1 MKTKIYITTIFLI
14 LSIGLLNA
22 QSKYYYYYKGKK
34 VNLTLDKSS
43 VNIKVSDRFLEA
55 KYTDVTSKLQYDKYN
70 NEKGVKY
77 AVVNYTR
84 KMSEQDYY
92 NKSTDLKK
100 ITGVI
105 TVNPSFIGQNGIK
118 IGMSDYLYIK
128 LKKKSDI
135 DLLQDVADKH
145 NLTIVER
152 NRYMPLWYTLR
163 CTKSTIGNTMQVANS
178 IFETGSFAS
187 SVPDLLTDDR
197 LCTNDPDFGSL
208 WGLENN
214 NNPNFDINACDAW
227 TLNQGNGVT
236 VAVLDQG
243 IELTH
248 IDLAANISPLSYDTE
263 SNSSPSQLFGSHGTH
278 CAGTIAAVKDNNIQV
293 VGVAPKSTLMS
304 VSNSLAGSANSRMKR
319 ADGINW
325 AVANGADIIS
335 NSWRSGVQFDVI
347 DDAIDNALQNGRNG
361 KGAII
366 VFSAGNSYGS
376 VNYPANSNPDIL
388 AVGSLTSSG
397 VRSSF
402 SCYGSDLDVIAP
414 GSSIL
419 STVLNNSTG
428 YKSGTSMA
436 CPHAAG
442 VAALIISINPQFT
455 GAQVRNILESSCQ
468 KLPAYTYGL
477 TLGRPNGT
485 WNNETGYGLIDAYA
499 AINTAVSM
507 TPVDLYIKDSN
518 TDIGIEPNTITT
530 TPMWTSSD
538 IWVRHNNDGGTQ
550 HQNPEYDATDPN
562 YVYVKVKNRGNTRST
577 GAEKLKLY
585 WAKAATSLSWPTN
598 WDGSY
603 SINNTPMGNIIS
615 IIDIPPLMPGQET
628 IVKTSWLVPDPD
640 DYSSINPEP
649 WHFCLLARI
658 VSANDPMHIAET
670 ISVCSNTKNNNNIAW
685 KNISVVDVQPGS
697 NVVNTTVAIGTHF
710 GAAVPVNLSFESDE
724 SDKDSPIFENAIV
737 TFKTDKVLQQVMG
750 KGAKLSPEIVK
761 KSDNTFVINKNR
773 AQLNNLTFEPKT
785 TGTMTISVKL
795 KEGIVLKK
803 KKYVWHLIQKD
814 SKTGEIIGGETF
826 VINVPKQ
833 DMLNPGII
841 TEKDRQLSANNAII
855 SVSPNPAD
863 NNIDIRYRVD
873 NTQSAYIRIVG
884 HSSRS
889 VSNNYR
895 LDTELN
901 KMTINIGDYPNGF
914 YSVMLICNGK
924 IVDIE
929 TVIKK

>member
-1 MKTKIYITTIFLI
+1 MI
-14 LSIGLLNA
+14 NA
-22 QSKYYYYYKGKK
+22 QNNYYYYYKGNK
-34 VNLTLDKSS
+34 VNLQLDKGSI
-43 VNIKVSDRFLEA
+43 NLKVSEKFL
-55 KYTDVTSKLQYDKYN
+55 
-70 NEKGVKY
+70 NEKQVRAIGKLDFDEYNSEKGIKY
-77 AVVNYTR
+77 ATIVYSKKITD
-84 KMSEQDYY
+84 KEYF
-92 NKSTDLKK
+92 NKANDLKK
-100 ITGVI
+100 LTNVI

-128 LKKKSDI
+128 LKKKTDI
-135 DLLQDVADKH
+135 NLLQSVANKH

-163 CTKSTIGNTMQVANS
+163 CTKSTVGNTMQVANS
-178 IFETGSFAS
+178 IFETGYFAS
-187 SVPDLLTDDR
+187 SIPDLLTDDR

-208 WGLENN
+208 WGLENSS
-214 NNPNFDINACDAW
+214 NPNFDINACDAW

-293 VGVAPKSTLMS
+293 VGVSPKATLMS
-304 VSNSLAGSANSRMKR
+304 VSNSLMGSANSRMKR

-366 VFSAGNSYGS
+366 VFSAGNSYGA

-388 AVGSLTSSG
+388 TVGSLTSSG
-397 VRSSF
+397 VKSSF
-402 SCYGSDLDVIAP
+402 SCYGTDLDVIAP

-455 GAQVRNILESSCQ
+455 GIQVRNILESSCQ

-603 SINNTPMGNIIS
+603 SINNIPMGNIIS

-628 IVKTSWLVPDPD
+628 IVKTSWLVPDPA
-640 DYSSINPEP
+640 DYNSINTQP

-670 ISVCSNTKNNNNIAW
+670 TSVWSNTKNNNNIAW
-685 KNISVVDVQPGS
+685 KNISIVDVQPGT
-697 NVVNTTVAIGTHF
+697 NVVNTTVAVGTHF
-710 GAAVPVNLSFESDE
+710 GVATPIDLSFIADE
-724 SDKDSPIFENAIV
+724 ADKDNPIFENATV
-737 TFKTDKVLQQVMG
+737 TFKTNKVLQQVMD

-761 KSDNTFVINKNR
+761 KDDNTFVINKNK
-773 AQLNNLTFEPKT
+773 AQINNLTFQPKT
-785 TGTMTISVKL
+785 TGTITVSVKL
-795 KEGIVLKK
+795 REGIILKK
-803 KKYVWHLIQKD
+803 KKYVWHLIQKN

-826 VINVPKQ
+826 IINVPKQ
-833 DMLNPGII
+833 DVLNPYN
-841 TEKDRQLSANNAII
+841 TAEADKQESTDNKLI
-855 SVSPNPAD
+855 SVSPNPAS
-863 NNIDIRYRVD
+863 NNIDIQY
-873 NTQSAYIRIVG
+873 SIKSAKLAYIRLVG
-884 HSSRS
+884 HSSKGS
-889 VSNNYR
+889 VSNNYK
-895 LDTELN
+895 LDTELV
-901 KMTINIGDYPNGF
+901 KTTINISDYPDGF
-914 YSVMLICNGK
+914 YSVILVCDGK
-924 IVDIE
+924 IIDMQ
-929 TVIKK
+929 TVIKR